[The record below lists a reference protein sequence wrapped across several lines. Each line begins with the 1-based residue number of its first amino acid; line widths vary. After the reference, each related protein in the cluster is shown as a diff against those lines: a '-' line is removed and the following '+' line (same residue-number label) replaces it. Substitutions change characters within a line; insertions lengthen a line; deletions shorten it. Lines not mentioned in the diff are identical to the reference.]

1 MLWQF
6 AVKMLIIVLLFTP
19 FFSAHSLG
27 AAVLL
32 GIHHGAVCLFVVA
45 MYVGTGAQVSACTYV
60 RVYVSVYVCKNE
72 GMYVCMLVSMHIIK

>member
-60 RVYVSVYVCKNE
+60 RVYVCTYLF
-72 GMYVCMLVSMHIIK
+72 MYARMKVCMYACL